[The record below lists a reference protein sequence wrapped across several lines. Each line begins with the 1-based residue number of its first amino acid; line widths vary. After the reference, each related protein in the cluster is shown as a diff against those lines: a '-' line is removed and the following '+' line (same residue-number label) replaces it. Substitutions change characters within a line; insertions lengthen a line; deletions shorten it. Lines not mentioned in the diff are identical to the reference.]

1 MNAADFRCHLL
12 EALVQTASDEYKE
25 NIRTAGTLDDKA
37 QKTGATAGLF
47 LAAGLA
53 FIKTDNFGAAAP
65 LNDLAGPSGLLLLAA
80 SIGLLLV
87 STSLSLR
94 VMWVRLVP
102 SPPFFNAL
110 EELTGDMLNLPEA
123 ELTLVRQENFLRDQS
138 KGWKAPLE
146 AQVALNGSKARN
158 LRTSQVTLGLA
169 IITVAILL
177 LEMVTKAI
185 LYRLGG

>member
-1 MNAADFRCHLL
+1 
-12 EALVQTASDEYKE
+12 
-25 NIRTAGTLDDKA
+25 
-37 QKTGATAGLF
+37 
-47 LAAGLA
+47 
-53 FIKTDNFGAAAP
+53 
-65 LNDLAGPSGLLLLAA
+65 
-80 SIGLLLV
+80 
-87 STSLSLR
+87 
-94 VMWVRLVP
+94 MWVRLVP
-102 SPPFFNAL
+102 SPPFFDAL

-146 AQVALNGSKARN
+146 AQVALNSSKARN
-158 LRTSQVTLGLA
+158 LRASQVTLGLA